1 MTASDFSSAQKVA
14 VIGAGPAG
22 LAAAYRLQMAGVDVD
37 LYESQ
42 SSVGGLCRSFELWGH
57 TVDLG
62 PHRFFSSNEKVN
74 QFWFQAVGK
83 EFAWVP
89 RQTRI
94 FYNQRY
100 FEYPLQ
106 ILSTLRLLGLFESFR
121 CLLSYFAA
129 VLLASKKDEH
139 FENWVIR
146 RFGRRLY
153 EIFFKTYSEKLWG
166 LPCHEIDPDFAY
178 RKIRKLS
185 FFEVSKRFFK
195 KQDTFVDTFAYPHR
209 GTGAVYEK
217 IAQRF
222 VKKGGILKLSCPV
235 ESLKVDQGQF
245 YLTSQKTTHVYDHV
259 ISTMPITQLMKQLP
273 NVPEPILQT
282 AQSLSFRNTILV
294 YLWVNEKNIFSD
306 NWIYVHAP
314 NIRFGRV
321 TNFNNWSP
329 ISNATTEGTVLCLE
343 YWCSSTDEMWSWT
356 DSQIAE
362 FAKMEWIAA
371 GIGPMS
377 PIKEFHVVKLP
388 KTYPVFRLGYK
399 EQVAQLKNYLQTTYP
414 QLCTI
419 GRYGAFKYNNQDH
432 SILMGLRA
440 AEQYLF
446 QLKDNTADVNASQ
459 IYDEDFELKDIA
471 YDTFDEV

>member
-1 MTASDFSSAQKVA
+1 MSATDFSSAKKVA

-22 LAAAYRLQMAGVDVD
+22 LAAAYRLQLAGVQVD

-42 SSVGGLCRSFELWGH
+42 PSVGGFCRSFELWGH

-74 QFWFQAVGK
+74 QFWFSAAGK

-100 FEYPLQ
+100 FEYPLR
-106 ILSTLRLLGLFESFR
+106 ILSTFRLLGLWESFR
-121 CLLSYFAA
+121 CLLSYFVA
-129 VLLASKKDEH
+129 VIFASKKDEH
-139 FENWVIR
+139 FENWVVR

-153 EIFFKTYSEKLWG
+153 EIFFKTYTEKLWG
-166 LPCHEIDPDFAY
+166 LPCHDIDPDFAY

-195 KQDTFVDTFAYPHR
+195 KKDTFVDTFAYPHQ

-222 VKKGGILKLSCPV
+222 IKKGGNLKLNTPM
-235 ESLKVDQGQF
+235 EALRVDQDQF
-245 YLTSQKTTHVYDHV
+245 YLTSQSQTAVYDHV
-259 ISTMPITQLMKQLP
+259 ISTMPLTQLIRQLP
-273 NVPEPILQT
+273 SVPESILQT
-282 AQSLSFRNTILV
+282 ARSLSFRHTILV
-294 YLWVNEKNIFSD
+294 YLYVEEKNIFSD

-329 ISNATTEGTVLCLE
+329 SSSSTAEGTVLCLE
-343 YWCSSTDEMWSWT
+343 YWCSTNDEMWRWT
-356 DSQIAE
+356 DSQLGE
-362 FAKMEWIAA
+362 FAKKEWREAKI
-371 GIGPMS
+371 S
-377 PIKEFHVVKLP
+377 SRSTIKDFHVIKLAN
-388 KTYPVFRLGYK
+388 TYPVFRLGYK
-399 EQVAQLKNYLQTTYP
+399 AQVEQIKNYLQTTYP
-414 QLCTI
+414 HLCTI

-432 SILMGLRA
+432 SLLMGLRA

-446 QLKDNTADVNASQ
+446 QQKDNTADVNASQ
-459 IYDEDFELKDIA
+459 IYDEDFELKDIV